1 MFEYVELLLGILKS
15 VGFRILY
22 PLLQGTRERKKS
34 AGDSSVVPDDGPGS
48 SSVQISDAVPCVEE
62 VISTENEVMNQLRRL
77 QAAILYPLLQGT
89 RERKKSAGDS
99 SVVPDDGP
107 GSSSVQISDAVPCV
121 EEVISTENEV
131 MNQLHGNTFECLAQS
146 EEEETAIALVSSR
159 FEPNNNSEFS
169 DNSPI
174 IDTFK
179 HINKVDE
186 LDFTPVPIS
195 RKKLKKLKNRILAN
209 MQDPVVR
216 GHTQPP
222 NG

>member
-1 MFEYVELLLGILKS
+1 M
-15 VGFRILY
+15 
-22 PLLQGTRERKKS
+22 
-34 AGDSSVVPDDGPGS
+34 
-48 SSVQISDAVPCVEE
+48 PCVEE
-62 VISTENEVMNQLRRL
+62 VV
-77 QAAILYPLLQGT
+77 
-89 RERKKSAGDS
+89 
-99 SVVPDDGP
+99 
-107 GSSSVQISDAVPCV
+107 
-121 EEVISTENEV
+121 STENEV

-159 FEPNNNSEFS
+159 FEPNNNFEFS

-179 HINKVDE
+179 HIKKVDE

-216 GHTQPP
+216 GHTQLP